1 MDESGDPTFFDADG
15 NYMVGKEGCSPI
27 LILGFIKTEKPKVLR
42 RALALLREEIK
53 VDDYLKSIPSVK
65 KSSISFHAKDD
76 CPEVREKVFKLLKT
90 LPFKCQFIVARKR
103 LDVFTKRHQKN
114 ENIFYNE
121 IVTHLFENKLHK
133 SDSVIYFSRR
143 GSQTKQIHLNNAVHS
158 AILNFE
164 AKTNKKVETETKI
177 YIQVPTIEPCLQVVD
192 YMNWAMYRAF
202 TKNEARYFSFLEEKI
217 SFICDIYDFDK
228 YPHNFYNKNNTL
240 KICKI
245 SLSGARR

>member
-1 MDESGDPTFFDADG
+1 LHTIKNAKKKFFYFVDESGDPTFFDADG

-103 LDVFTKRHQKN
+103 LD
-114 ENIFYNE
+114 
-121 IVTHLFENKLHK
+121 
-133 SDSVIYFSRR
+133 
-143 GSQTKQIHLNNAVHS
+143 
-158 AILNFE
+158 
-164 AKTNKKVETETKI
+164 
-177 YIQVPTIEPCLQVVD
+177 
-192 YMNWAMYRAF
+192 AF

-228 YPHNFYNKNNTL
+228 YPHNFYNKNNPL